1 MSQKPE
7 IFIFATA
14 ATTSLEIPKLVQAV
28 VEAGWT
34 SYTIT
39 TPNLEMVLPPQ
50 QIHNIPGNHPILH
63 YGQPPL
69 DIFPFGTMLVAP
81 CTFNTFNKL
90 ALGIAD
96 NLAMAMLA
104 DAIGA
109 GCSTFIAP
117 SMNYGLWK
125 HPQVKESMERLQDW
139 GCQIIQPQVQDNF
152 AMATIDDIF
161 THLYKHFAFTNGT
174 N

>member
-1 MSQKPE
+1 MSQKQE

-14 ATTSLEIPKLVQAV
+14 ATTSHQIPKLVQAV
-28 VEAGWT
+28 IEAGWT

-39 TPNLEMVLPPQ
+39 TPNLEMILPPQ
-50 QIHNIPGNHPILH
+50 QIHDIPGNQPIFH

-104 DAIGA
+104 DAIGT

-117 SMNYGLWK
+117 SMTYGLWN
-125 HPQVKESMERLQDW
+125 HPQVKESKERLQDW
-139 GCQIIQPQVQDNF
+139 GCHIIQPQVQDNF
-152 AMATIDDIF
+152 AMAAIDDIL
-161 THLYKHFAFTNGT
+161 THLYKHFALTNKT
-174 N
+174 S